1 MPVGGDPLMF
11 VLKKIVALLLM
22 PMSLCL
28 GVLGVGISL
37 LWVRRR
43 AKAAKILLTLGFLV
57 LTAFSFSAVADQFIK
72 PLETW
77 YPPLLDVVGIEGIK
91 WVVILGGGHISNLT
105 LPPNAQLDNSTLSRL
120 VEGIRLHRGLP
131 GSKLLLCGGAVFDP
145 VPEAM
150 TMAAVARML
159 GVNAEDIV
167 LETQSQDT
175 SQQAQFVQRIVHGDR
190 CVLVTSAVH
199 MPRSM
204 MLFEQKGLK
213 PIPAPTDF
221 GEWMRKENNP
231 NQFFPRAVE
240 LSKVEAAV
248 HEYLGLLWARVTG

>member
-1 MPVGGDPLMF
+1 MF
-11 VLKKIVALLLM
+11 ILKKIVTLLLM

-28 GVLGVGISL
+28 GVLGIGILL

-43 AKAAKILLTLGFLV
+43 IGAAKVVLTLGFLV
-57 LTAFSFSAVADQFIK
+57 LTALSFSAVADQFIK

-77 YPPLLDVVGIEGIK
+77 YPPLSDTSTLKDVK
-91 WVVILGGGHISNLT
+91 WVVVLGGGHTSNPE
-105 LPPNAQLDNSTLSRL
+105 LPPNAQIGDSSLARL
-120 VEGIRLHRGLP
+120 VEGIRIHRDLP

-145 VPEAM
+145 VPEAE

-159 GVNAEDIV
+159 GVNPEDIV
-167 LETQSQDT
+167 LESRSRDT
-175 SQQAQFVQRIVHGDR
+175 GQQAQFVQAIIHNDR

-204 MLFEQKGLK
+204 LLFEQQGLR
-213 PIPAPTDF
+213 PIPAPTEF
-221 GEWMRKENNP
+221 GDWMRKENGP
-231 NQFFPRAVE
+231 DQFFPRAVE
-240 LSKVEAAV
+240 LSKVEAAF